1 MFDLNSL
8 TVVEIK
14 KMLKDQGLPVSGNK
28 SELISRLEENENLS
42 TISGEKVEKLVI
54 KCPSCN
60 SILRYPHDYYGKLR
74 CPKCSR
80 TFNPSSSITSG
91 SHIKPFGALLLGTL
105 TLVLIAVL
113 MFVYFIVIPLSCM
126 WSFGGC

>member
-8 TVVEIK
+8 TVVELK
-14 KMLKDQGLPVSGNK
+14 KLLKDQDLPVSGNK

-42 TISGEKVEKLVI
+42 TINDVKIEKLAI

-60 SILRYPHDYYGKLR
+60 SILRYPHEYYGKLR
-74 CPKCSR
+74 CPTCSR
-80 TFNPSSSITSG
+80 TFNPSSPITSN
-91 SHIKPFGALLLGTL
+91 SHIKPLGAILLGTL
-105 TLVLIAVL
+105 ALVLIAVL

-126 WSFGGC
+126 WSSGGC

>member
-8 TVVEIK
+8 TVVELK
-14 KMLKDQGLPVSGNK
+14 KLLKDQDLPVSGNK

-42 TISGEKVEKLVI
+42 IISDEKIEKLAI

-60 SILRYPHDYYGKLR
+60 SILRYPHEYYGKLR
-74 CPKCSR
+74 CPTCSR
-80 TFNPSSSITSG
+80 TFNPSSPITSG
-91 SHIKPFGALLLGTL
+91 SHIKPLGALLFGTL

-113 MFVYFIVIPLSCM
+113 IFVYFIVIPLSCM
-126 WSFGGC
+126 WSYGGC

>member
-14 KMLKDQGLPVSGNK
+14 KLLKDQGLPVSGNK

-42 TISGEKVEKLVI
+42 TISDEKIKKLAI

-60 SILRYPHDYYGKLR
+60 SILRYPHEYYGKLR
-74 CPKCSR
+74 CPTCSR
-80 TFNPSSSITSG
+80 TFNPSSPITSD
-91 SHIKPFGALLLGTL
+91 SHIKPLGALLFGTL

-113 MFVYFIVIPLSCM
+113 IFVYFIVIPLSCM
-126 WSFGGC
+126 WSYGGC

>member
-8 TVVEIK
+8 TVVELK
-14 KMLKDQGLPVSGNK
+14 KLLKDQDLPVSGNK

-42 TISGEKVEKLVI
+42 IINDEKIEKSSI

-60 SILRYPHDYYGKLR
+60 SILRYPHEYYGKLR

-80 TFNPSSSITSG
+80 SFNPLSPTTSG
-91 SHIKPFGALLLGTL
+91 SHIKALGAILFGTL
-105 TLVLIAVL
+105 ALVLIAVL
-113 MFVYFIVIPLSCM
+113 LFVYSIVISLSCM
-126 WSFGGC
+126 WSSGGC